1 MIVIQVIDHMASSS
15 YTIKINYI
23 LNSKCEPQED
33 SNINKERNGYD
44 CYKKLVLR
52 MVVERNG

>member
-1 MIVIQVIDHMASSS
+1 MASSS